1 MESIYTE
8 IRVALYAIWRLRWL
22 ALAVAWIICAL
33 GWVLVMRV
41 PSAFESSARISVQI
55 SSVLGG
61 SVGLNDGDRQ
71 RDIER
76 VRQSLTST
84 EILKRVVTNL
94 SNGERPLT
102 SAESLSLIGSL
113 RSGITITAQGDDLLE
128 IKTRVALKGTS
139 DRETAYIVRDVTQRL
154 IDIFVQEN
162 LIGNRAQNVE
172 ALAFLDAEL
181 ARRGKELADV
191 DRRRAEAQQRTMGAL
206 PGSGTLE
213 QRMEAAR
220 GELAN
225 VNSNLM
231 QAQGSLA
238 AMNGQMAATPASIPL
253 ATANGVG
260 GTDQR
265 IAILEGQL
273 ADATA
278 RGWTEKHPDVIAI
291 RAQLAQLRAEQARGS
306 RSAGPTA
313 PNPVYVSLRSMQ
325 VERQGNVGAL
335 MARKRQL
342 ESDIAQIGQRQLAAP
357 AEQVDQSRLDRDYDV
372 LKTQYD
378 KLLSDRENA
387 KLKSDA
393 TTKTDGV
400 RFRIIDKPSLPNRPA
415 APNRTMLLT
424 GVLIVGVVLGAGV
437 AFAKSQLSNTYTTT
451 QQLARASGL
460 PVLGSISE
468 VITSE
473 ARAIR
478 RKQMMWFSSSA
489 AGLPAMFC
497 LLLLIEFIKRIVIS

>member
-1 MESIYTE
+1 MEAIYTE

-22 ALAVAWIICAL
+22 ALAVAWIICVL
-33 GWVLVMRV
+33 GWTMVMRI
-41 PSAFESSARISVQI
+41 PSAFESAARISVQI

-61 SVGLNDGDRQ
+61 SVGLNDNDRQ

-84 EILKRVVTNL
+84 EILKRVATNL
-94 SNGERPLT
+94 TNGERPLT
-102 SAESLSLIGSL
+102 SAESLSLIGAL
-113 RSGITITAQGDDLLE
+113 RTGITITAQGEDLLE
-128 IKTRVALKGTS
+128 IKTRVALKGS
-139 DRETAYIVRDVTQRL
+139 DRETAFIVRDVTQRL

-162 LIGNRAQNVE
+162 LIGNRAQNNE

-191 DRRRAEAQQRTMGAL
+191 DRRRAESQQRTMGSL

-231 QAQGSLA
+231 SAQGSLA
-238 AMNGQMAATPASIPL
+238 AMNGQMSATPANIPIGS
-253 ATANGVG
+253 ANGVST
-260 GTDQR
+260 TDQR

-291 RAQLAQLRAEQARGS
+291 RAQLGQLRAEQARGTK
-306 RSAGPTA
+306 SAGPTA
-313 PNPVYVSLRSMQ
+313 PNPVYVSLKSMQ
-325 VERQGNVGAL
+325 MERQGNVGAL
-335 MARKRQL
+335 VARKAQL
-342 ESDIAQIGQRQLAAP
+342 ESDIAQIAQRQLLAP
-357 AEQVDQSRLDRDYDV
+357 TEQVDQSRLDRDYEV
-372 LKTQYD
+372 LKQQYD
-378 KLLSDRENA
+378 KLLTDRESA
-387 KLKSDA
+387 KLRSDA

-415 APNRTMLLT
+415 APNRPMLLT
-424 GVLIVGVVLGAGV
+424 GVLIAGIVLGAGV

-468 VITSE
+468 VITAE
-473 ARAIR
+473 TRAIR
-478 RKQMMWFSSSA
+478 RKQMMWFSSTA
-489 AGLPAMFC
+489 AGLPAMFT